1 MYRLEFENEYA
12 ERRLVGKFETVEEAN
27 AAMVKEL
34 HSKGIKPY
42 YFRSW
47 GYLDKKGQ
55 TIDYGS
61 HSCFY
66 HIIKED

>member
-1 MYRLEFENEYA
+1 MYRLEFENEDGQRIIICKSA
-12 ERRLVGKFETVEEAN
+12 TEQDAR

-34 HSKGIKPY
+34 HLRGIKPY
-42 YFRSW
+42 YYRSW
-47 GYLDKKGQ
+47 GDEKEI

-66 HIIKED
+66 HIIRED